1 MTVRHL
7 SYAVEYIDYAVS
19 QALLQKK
26 PVLIQA
32 LHCCH

>member
-32 LHCCH
+32 RRP